1 MTTILISKQYNMV
14 VTDSRGTYTDGSGHT
29 DTMCKRWEVDI
40 FSYAVGSGSVEEI
53 DTFVRKL
60 KKGKTK
66 RLKYSIVAIISK
78 LTGDVTIYEPNP
90 IEVGPFKFYW
100 KNKVEDMEEKN
111 LAFGSGAYHL
121 WGALAANMDIPE
133 AFQHAFLQDSA
144 SGGELKVYKLREFIS
159 EGELT

>member
-40 FSYAVGSGSVEEI
+40 SSYAVGSGSVEEI
-53 DTFVRKL
+53 DNFIMKF

-90 IEVGPFKFYW
+90 IELGPFKFYW
-100 KNKVEDMEEKN
+100 KNKVEDMEEQN
-111 LAFGSGAYHL
+111 LAFGSGSYYL
-121 WGALAANMDIPE
+121 WGALGANMKIPE
-133 AFQHAFLQDSA
+133 AFQHTFLQDRV
-144 SGGELKVYKLREFIS
+144 SGGELKWYKIQE
-159 EGELT
+159 E